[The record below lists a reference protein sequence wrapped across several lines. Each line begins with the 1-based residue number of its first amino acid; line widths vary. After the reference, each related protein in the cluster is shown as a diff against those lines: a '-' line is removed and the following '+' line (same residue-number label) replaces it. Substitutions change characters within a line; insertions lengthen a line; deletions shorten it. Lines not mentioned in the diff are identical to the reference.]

1 MAALPDRTVAAA
13 PPVARLFV
21 TESGKGRSVILLH
34 GWTTDSHDW
43 SWQLPAL
50 ESRYRTIAVDLRGHG
65 RSEVM
70 PSGSYLPADYI
81 ADLEAL
87 MLDKHQGEKFVLIGH
102 SMGGQLA
109 ARLAAK
115 RPDLVEAVVSI
126 DGSLGF
132 ADTLAPVFQTM
143 TSDLKSGDPS
153 VIVPPLFDLFYDPAT
168 SPALKRWHAR
178 RVQGMPPH
186 VVRES
191 FGPLFVGPD
200 QVGVGQQSE
209 RFCRQLTTPIYHLCR
224 DQAQAERMRPWFSNP
239 RAKVDV
245 WKNAGHFIMQDRPD
259 DVNAALTAWIDT
271 L

>member
-1 MAALPDRTVAAA
+1 MAALPDRTVAAG

-21 TESGKGRSVILLH
+21 TESGEGRNVILLH

-81 ADLEAL
+81 
-87 MLDKHQGEKFVLIGH
+87 
-102 SMGGQLA
+102 
-109 ARLAAK
+109 
-115 RPDLVEAVVSI
+115 
-126 DGSLGF
+126 
-132 ADTLAPVFQTM
+132 
-143 TSDLKSGDPS
+143 
-153 VIVPPLFDLFYDPAT
+153 
-168 SPALKRWHAR
+168 
-178 RVQGMPPH
+178 
-186 VVRES
+186 
-191 FGPLFVGPD
+191 
-200 QVGVGQQSE
+200 E

-245 WKNAGHFIMQDRPD
+245 WKDAGHFIMQDRPD
-259 DVNAALTAWIDT
+259 DVNAALTGWIDT